1 MDFFKLIER
10 LDEILYRVASWL
22 LFYPITVWRMI
33 ISPLKT
39 MQSVVRELSQ
49 EEPKQFDDTIPP
61 PLFLLLTIIIVHAI
75 ELGTTG
81 ESELVTSQRG
91 LTRLITSDSS
101 LIFFRIMMFS
111 VLALAAA
118 LRLNRAK
125 GLPLD
130 SESLKAPFYAQCY
143 AAGFLV
149 LLSDGV
155 ALVVER
161 HLSFDDPFYYAIL
174 GTALIWL
181 LIVEAGWFAV
191 QLGRTF
197 AQGLVQAAIMI
208 AVWAVLFL
216 PIAYLL
222 R

>member
-1 MDFFKLIER
+1 VDFFKLIER

-22 LFYPITVWRMI
+22 LFYPITMWRMI
-33 ISPLKT
+33 TSPLKT
-39 MQSVVRELSQ
+39 MQSVVGELWQ
-49 EEPKQFDDTIPP
+49 EEAKQFDDTIPP

-75 ELGTTG
+75 ELGTAG
-81 ESELVTSQRG
+81 ESELVTSTRG
-91 LTRLITSDSS
+91 LSRLISSDSS

-111 VLALAAA
+111 MLALAAA

-125 GLPLD
+125 GLPVD

-155 ALVVER
+155 ALLAER
-161 HLSFDDPFYYAIL
+161 HLSFGDPHYYAIL
-174 GTALIWL
+174 GASLVWL
-181 LIVEAGWFAV
+181 LAIEARWFAV
-191 QLGRTF
+191 QLKRSF

-208 AVWAVLFL
+208 GVWALLFL
-216 PIAYLL
+216 PVAYLL
-222 R
+222 H